1 MKQVTD
7 CSGVPLPVF
16 AQGKVSFCKI
26 VEGAKPV
33 GSVYLLKLQVN
44 AEDSTNSAADSLP
57 VAGQFYL
64 LRAKKSG
71 VLLGRPISVYAAER
85 TADGAELSF
94 LILKK
99 GTGTQELCALR
110 VDDGVDL
117 IGPLG
122 NCFPAPADDDKVC
135 IVGGGIGIA
144 PVAGFA
150 NTLPAKSYDFYAC
163 FKSGCYGLDYV
174 QPAHLTVTTD
184 DGSVGVHGMLN
195 VALTADT
202 LKKNGYTVVYACGPT
217 PMLSYVQK
225 ICKEAGVRSYL
236 SMENRMACGVGACL
250 GCTIATTEGNKR
262 CCKDGPVF
270 DGAILDFTP
279 PKFKPLRGEVVS
291 TNSDSNLPDLS
302 VDVAGVHFANPVI
315 AASGTFG
322 YGSEYASIFDV
333 NKLGGICSKG
343 LTLQPRPGNTGT
355 RLVETPSGLI
365 NSIGLENPGIAHFIQ
380 YELPAMLALKPVTI
394 ANLSGSSLETYVE
407 GAKLLDETAVP
418 MIELNISCP
427 NVKAGGMSF
436 GMDCTSAANV
446 TKAVRAVTKKPLM
459 VKLTPNAPDL
469 IGIAMAV
476 REAGA
481 DAISLVNTFQAMAI
495 DLHTGRPVFDNVR
508 AGFSGSA
515 IKPIALRMVYDV
527 VQAMNRL
534 PEKER
539 IPVVGLGGIA
549 TWQDA
554 VEFLLAGAAA
564 IQVGTATFANPFAMT
579 EIVDGITVWMKQ
591 KGFKTISEFRG
602 KTQGA

>member
-1 MKQVTD
+1 M
-7 CSGVPLPVF
+7 L
-16 AQGKVSFCKI
+16 KVLVSNDFDHSH
-26 VEGAKPV
+26 E
-33 GSVYLLKLQVN
+33 
-44 AEDSTNSAADSLP
+44 P

-71 VLLGRPISVYAAER
+71 VLLGRPISVYMAEK
-85 TADGAELSF
+85 TADGVQLEF

-99 GTGTQELCALR
+99 GTGTQELCSLR
-110 VDDGVDL
+110 VDDDIEI

-122 NCFPAPADDDKVC
+122 NCFPAPKVDDKVC

-150 NTLPAKSYDFYAC
+150 TTLPEKSYDFFAS
-163 FKSGCYGLDYV
+163 FKSGSYGLDFV
-174 QPAHLTVTTD
+174 RPNALTITTD
-184 DGSVGVHGMLN
+184 DGSVGVHGMITA
-195 VALTADT
+195 ALTADT
-202 LKKNGYTVVYACGPT
+202 LKAHGYTVLYACGPT
-217 PMLSYVQK
+217 PMLAYLQK
-225 ICKEAGVRSYL
+225 ICKEAGIQSYL
-236 SMENRMACGVGACL
+236 SMENHMACGVGACL
-250 GCTIATTEGNKR
+250 GCTLPTTEGNKR

-270 DGAILDFTP
+270 DGSILQFEM
-279 PKFKPLRGEVVS
+279 PKYPPLRGEPLQS
-291 TNSDSNLPDLS
+291 EPDLG
-302 VDVAGVHFANPVI
+302 VDIAGVHFANPVI

-322 YGSEYASIFDV
+322 YGSEYASVFDV
-333 NKLGGICSKG
+333 EKLGGICSKG
-343 LTLQPRPGNTGT
+343 LTLQARGGNTGR
-355 RLVETPSGLI
+355 RLVETSSGLI

-380 YELPAMLALKPVTI
+380 HELPAMLTLKPVTI

-407 GAKLLDETAVP
+407 GAKLLDATAVP

-436 GMDCTSAANV
+436 GMDCASAASV

-495 DLHTGRPVFDNVR
+495 DLNTGRPVFDNIR
-508 AGFSGSA
+508 AGFSGPA
-515 IKPIALRMVYDV
+515 VKPIALRMVYDV
-527 VQAMNRL
+527 VQAMNKL
-534 PEKER
+534 PQNER

-564 IQVGTATFANPFAMT
+564 IQVGTATFTNPLAMT
-579 EIVDGITVWMKQ
+579 QIIDGVAAWMKA
-591 KGFKTISEFRG
+591 KGFKTIADFRG
-602 KTQGA
+602 RAQ

>member
-1 MKQVTD
+1 
-7 CSGVPLPVF
+7 
-16 AQGKVSFCKI
+16 
-26 VEGAKPV
+26 
-33 GSVYLLKLQVN
+33 
-44 AEDSTNSAADSLP
+44 
-57 VAGQFYL
+57 
-64 LRAKKSG
+64 
-71 VLLGRPISVYAAER
+71 
-85 TADGAELSF
+85 
-94 LILKK
+94 
-99 GTGTQELCALR
+99 
-110 VDDGVDL
+110 
-117 IGPLG
+117 
-122 NCFPAPADDDKVC
+122 
-135 IVGGGIGIA
+135 
-144 PVAGFA
+144 
-150 NTLPAKSYDFYAC
+150 
-163 FKSGCYGLDYV
+163 
-174 QPAHLTVTTD
+174 
-184 DGSVGVHGMLN
+184 
-195 VALTADT
+195 
-202 LKKNGYTVVYACGPT
+202 
-217 PMLSYVQK
+217 
-225 ICKEAGVRSYL
+225 
-236 SMENRMACGVGACL
+236 
-250 GCTIATTEGNKR
+250 
-262 CCKDGPVF
+262 
-270 DGAILDFTP
+270 
-279 PKFKPLRGEVVS
+279 
-291 TNSDSNLPDLS
+291 
-302 VDVAGVHFANPVI
+302 
-315 AASGTFG
+315 
-322 YGSEYASIFDV
+322 
-333 NKLGGICSKG
+333 
-343 LTLQPRPGNTGT
+343 
-355 RLVETPSGLI
+355 
-365 NSIGLENPGIAHFIQ
+365 
-380 YELPAMLALKPVTI
+380 MLALKPVTI

-508 AGFSGSA
+508 AGFSGPA

-602 KTQGA
+602 KAQGA